1 MEPIPY
7 KPGGF
12 PWTSSPLAFEYL
24 ELLVCIFLWQN
35 NKLKLLI
42 LISRFQLFSLKLAE
56 KSVYYKWLSC
66 PKKGIV
72 APRLSR
78 ACKKKY
84 ITAPSL
90 KKNLFYLVGDG
101 KLSYGEFIELM
112 KDRVHRGFRV
122 SF

>member
-1 MEPIPY
+1 M
-7 KPGGF
+7 
-12 PWTSSPLAFEYL
+12 
-24 ELLVCIFLWQN
+24 
-35 NKLKLLI
+35 KLT
-42 LISRFQLFSLKLAE
+42 R
-56 KSVYYKWLSC
+56 KSVYYKWLSF
-66 PKKGIV
+66 PKKEIV

-122 SF
+122 SFWFVYSLYRFHY